1 MIGWREARS
10 CEPQA
15 GPRLMIG
22 ASLAAAQTNDY
33 ILYEPDEPIPPLAA
47 LGHGLLSIAGRLI
60 TLAAISAIVVEAS
73 GQPSEYTPW
82 LFSVSAVVCGLGTI
96 AQVFQFGRFGSGYAI
111 GVVSTSAFIA
121 VVIAALT
128 EGGPALLASTMVVSS
143 ILLFLFIQR
152 LSLLRRIIT
161 PTVTGTVL
169 MLLAATVMSV
179 LLNRMSDTA
188 GGGSDTAALAVAGTT
203 LGVMMGLRLFAPP
216 VVQQWTPFIGILAGC
231 VVAVPVG
238 LYDTASVADAA
249 WIGVPLEGWPGF
261 GFNFGVEFWTL
272 LPGLAIVYLAAAIYG
287 ISDTIS
293 IQQVSWRTPRATDFR
308 VVQGAFNVMAVTNLL
323 AAVASGLPNTVPTA
337 NSAHVLLTGV
347 AARRVGIY
355 AGCILLVVAVLPKAI
370 AVLTAIPTPLFAA
383 YVIVRLALLFV
394 QGMRLVI
401 QGGLDPRTSTVVG
414 VSFWL
419 GVGFQNDLIFPNLIT
434 GPWEILF
441 SNGLTTGCV
450 AMIFFTVLIN
460 LTQPRARSLS
470 VNLDILSLPKVD
482 EYLRE
487 IAAKAGWDEPST
499 DRLRSAGEE
508 TLASLLSLEPDQLT
522 PGDRNL
528 IISTR
533 SGSGTIEM
541 EFVATSEEQDEN
553 LEDRLAYLGDTPQS
567 QDDNEL
573 TFRLL
578 RHYASS
584 VQHRKYH
591 EIDVVTVQVEAA
603 VAPGRAAAS

>member
-1 MIGWREARS
+1 MVGT
-10 CEPQA
+10 
-15 GPRLMIG
+15 GG
-22 ASLAAAQTNDY
+22 ASLAAGQTNDY
-33 ILYEPDEPIPPLAA
+33 ILYEPDEAPPPLAA

-60 TLAAISAIVVEAS
+60 TLAAITAIVVEAS
-73 GQPSEYTPW
+73 GQPSEYTAW
-82 LFSVSAVVCGLGTI
+82 MFSASAVVCGLGTI

-128 EGGPALLASTMVVSS
+128 EGGPELLASAMVVSS

-179 LLNRMSDTA
+179 LLNRVSDA
-188 GGGSDTAALAVAGTT
+188 SGGSDSAGLAVAGTT
-203 LGVMMGLRLFAPP
+203 FGLMMGLRLFAPP
-216 VVQQWTPFIGILAGC
+216 VVQQWTPFLGILAGC
-231 VVAVPVG
+231 VVALPAG
-238 LYDTASVADAA
+238 LYDTSSVADAA

-261 GFNFGVEFWTL
+261 GLNFGVEFWTL
-272 LPGLAIVYLAAAIYG
+272 LPGFAIVYLAAAIYG

-293 IQQVSWRTPRATDFR
+293 IQQVSWRSPRATDFR

-323 AAVASGLPNTVPTA
+323 AAGASGLPNTVPTA
-337 NSAHVLLTGV
+337 NSARVLLTGV
-347 AARRVGIY
+347 AARVVGIY
-355 AGCILLVVAVLPKAI
+355 AGGILLVVAVLPKAI
-370 AVLTAIPTPLFAA
+370 ALLTAIPTPVFAA
-383 YVIVRLALLFV
+383 YVIVTLALLFV

-419 GVGFQNDLIFPNLIT
+419 GVGFQNDLIFPNLIS

-441 SNGLTTGCV
+441 SNGLTTGCI
-450 AMIFFTVLIN
+450 AMILFTVLIN
-460 LTQPRARSLS
+460 LTEPRARRLT
-470 VNLDILSLPKVD
+470 VNLDILSLPKLD
-482 EYLRE
+482 EHLRG
-487 IAAKAGWDEPST
+487 IAEQASWDEPST

-508 TLASLLSLEPDQLT
+508 TLASLLSLEPDQLVR
-522 PGDRNL
+522 GDRNL
-528 IISTR
+528 IISSR
-533 SGSGTIEM
+533 ASGGTIEL

-567 QDDNEL
+567 QDDHEL
-573 TFRLL
+573 SFRLL

-591 EIDVVTVQVEAA
+591 EIDVVTVEVEAA
-603 VAPGRAAAS
+603 R

>member
-1 MIGWREARS
+1 M
-10 CEPQA
+10 
-15 GPRLMIG
+15 
-22 ASLAAAQTNDY
+22 AATQTNDY
-33 ILYEPDEPIPPLAA
+33 ILYEPDESIAPLAA
-47 LGHGLLSIAGRLI
+47 LGHGLLSIAGRLV
-60 TLAAISAIVVEAS
+60 TLAAITAIVVEAS

-188 GGGSDTAALAVAGTT
+188 GDGSDTAALAVAGTT

-238 LYDTASVADAA
+238 LYDTASVSDAA

-272 LPGLAIVYLAAAIYG
+272 LPGFAIVYLAAAIYG

-293 IQQVSWRTPRATDFR
+293 IQQVSWRNPRATDFR

-337 NSAHVLLTGV
+337 NSARVLLTGV
-347 AARRVGIY
+347 AARSVGVY
-355 AGCILLVVAVLPKAI
+355 AGGILLVVAVLPKAI
-370 AVLTAIPTPLFAA
+370 ALLTAIPTPVFAA
-383 YVIVRLALLFV
+383 YVIVMLALLFV

-450 AMIFFTVLIN
+450 AMILFTVLIN

-482 EYLRE
+482 EYLRG
-487 IAAKAGWDEPST
+487 IAEKAGWDEPST

-522 PGDRNL
+522 RGDRNL

-533 SGSGTIEM
+533 SGSGTIEL

-573 TFRLL
+573 SFRLL

-591 EIDVVTVQVEAA
+591 EIDVVTVEVEAA
-603 VAPGRAAAS
+603 R

>member
-1 MIGWREARS
+1 M
-10 CEPQA
+10 
-15 GPRLMIG
+15 
-22 ASLAAAQTNDY
+22 AAAQTNDY

-60 TLAAISAIVVEAS
+60 TLAAIAAIVVEAS

-96 AQVFQFGRFGSGYAI
+96 AQVFQFGRFGAGYAI

-238 LYDTASVADAA
+238 LYDTASVGDAA

-272 LPGLAIVYLAAAIYG
+272 LPGFAIVYLAAAIYG

-293 IQQVSWRTPRATDFR
+293 IQQVSWRNPRATDFR

-355 AGCILLVVAVLPKAI
+355 AGCILLAVAVLPKAI

-487 IAAKAGWDEPST
+487 IAGKAGWDEPST

-522 PGDRNL
+522 RGDRNL

-533 SGSGTIEM
+533 SGSGTIEL
-541 EFVATSEEQDEN
+541 EFVATSEERDEN

-591 EIDVVTVQVEAA
+591 EIDVVTVEVEAA
-603 VAPGRAAAS
+603 R